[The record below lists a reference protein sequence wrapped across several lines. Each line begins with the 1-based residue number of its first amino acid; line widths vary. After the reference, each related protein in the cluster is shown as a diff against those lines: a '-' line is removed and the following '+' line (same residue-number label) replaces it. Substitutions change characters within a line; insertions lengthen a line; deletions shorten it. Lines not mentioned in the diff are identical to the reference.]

1 MTGPSAWRAR
11 PWNVDVGSMMPFSP
25 SFTRLEPMSR
35 SGNPA
40 AALSAAVADPL
51 WMLMRQWQFGE
62 FRGEDAGT
70 PVSVQVQT
78 TSAPANSWGTSV
90 GATSPIAGA
99 PVDATVERE
108 PAGPLDYVTRAR
120 SGFDLIKRLRAAG
133 LGAVADALPQR
144 APLSAPLGAPAA
156 AVAPLLAS
164 RTADPETL
172 YAMLRDAGPTGIP
185 STWGVKPEQENAFR
199 TVAAAWKEVYAAAR
213 TGPERSAWS
222 GPRLEY
228 DYRLEMKSGPTLT
241 AAEAGS
247 GRGEWWSFDA
257 VPGSPPAGPP
267 LVMTNHTAA
276 ATPLRYPGMP
286 ADRFW
291 EFEDAKVNLGALEV
305 QPHDLARL
313 MVAECALIF
322 GCDWLNIPID
332 APGSSLVTVRSVQYR
347 TTFGETFS
355 VPPSRISNRN
365 APWRMFAVSAPGS
378 ATGVI
383 DGLVTPPASAP
394 PLEGPP
400 LEEVFFLRD
409 ESANL
414 AWAVE
419 RIVPDSLGRGM
430 PRAAARVDAAVPV
443 DVAAGTELRY
453 LLATSVPAW
462 WVPYV
467 PRLMRTPQLD
477 GTPDRVAMRLVQGRL
492 DCDASTATD
501 IRGRLLSGDEHRVLF
516 DAEVPREGVRVQ
528 RVPMLARR
536 RDGTYVSWVARRV
549 SVGRGEG
556 RSGLAFDS
564 AVPHDDVRT

>member
-1 MTGPSAWRAR
+1 MTDPT
-11 PWNVDVGSMMPFSP
+11 VGLFPPASY
-25 SFTRLEPMSR
+25 TRLEPLSR

-51 WMLMRQWQFGE
+51 WMLMRQEQFGE

-78 TSAPANSWGTSV
+78 TSAAAHSWGPAGGITFPV
-90 GATSPIAGA
+90 GAG
-99 PVDATVERE
+99 PVDSAVEQER
-108 PAGPLDYVTRAR
+108 AGDLDFLTRAR
-120 SGFDLIKRLRAAG
+120 LGFELVKRLRAVG
-133 LGAVADALPQR
+133 LGAVADGLPR
-144 APLSAPLGAPAA
+144 LAPLTAPPGAPAA
-156 AVAPLLAS
+156 AVAPLLVS
-164 RTADPETL
+164 RSANPDTM
-172 YAMLRDAGPTGIP
+172 YAALQGAGPTGVP
-185 STWGVKPEQENAFR
+185 PLWGVKPAQEAAFR
-199 TVAAAWKEVYAAAR
+199 GVATTWKADYTAATAGAR
-213 TGPERSAWS
+213 ASTWD

-228 DYRLEMKSGPTLT
+228 NYRLEVQSGAVGTTLT
-241 AAEAGS
+241 AKEATGGS
-247 GRGEWWSFDA
+247 GEWWSFEASPGA
-257 VPGSPPAGPP
+257 VGVAAAAGS
-267 LVMTNHTAA
+267 TTHTAA

-313 MVAECALIF
+313 LVAECALIF

-332 APGSSLVTVRSVQYR
+332 AGGSSLVTVKSVQYR
-347 TTFGETFS
+347 TTFGETFT
-355 VPPSRISNRN
+355 VPPSRISNPN
-365 APWRMFAVSAPGS
+365 APWRMFAVSSAGS
-378 ATGVI
+378 GVI

-394 PLEGPP
+394 PVAGPP

-419 RIVPDSLGRGM
+419 RIVPDGLGRGM
-430 PRAAARVDAAVPV
+430 PRAAARVDAAAPA
-443 DVAAGTELRY
+443 DVAADTELRY

-467 PRLMRTPQLD
+467 PRLVRTPQPD
-477 GTPDRVAMRLVQGRL
+477 GAADRVAMRLVQGRL
-492 DCDASTATD
+492 DCDASAATD
-501 IRGRLLSGDEHRVLF
+501 IWGRLLDEEQHQVLF

-536 RDGTYVSWVARRV
+536 PDGTYVSWVARRV

-564 AVPHDDVRT
+564 AVPHQQART